1 MIDKDN
7 RCQGCGAPIRG
18 RACDYCGR
26 VFDVEYGYATGNV
39 MYADDVPLVVE
50 TIKSKIDRLQY
61 QASQERQTAI
71 LLNNL
76 WKNNNNVWHMQT
88 FNTAIWNCTGDC
100 GGN

>member
-7 RCQGCGAPIRG
+7 RCQGCGAPIKG

-26 VFDVEYGYATGNV
+26 VFDVEYGYATENV

-50 TIKSKIDRLQY
+50 TIKSKIDRLRY

-71 LLNNL
+71 LLDNL
-76 WKNNNNVWHMQT
+76 RKSNNVSMCQT
-88 FNTAIWNCTGDC
+88 FNAVNRGCMADWKER
-100 GGN
+100 

>member
-39 MYADDVPLVVE
+39 MYADGVPLVVE
-50 TIKSKIDRLQY
+50 TTKSKIDRLQY

-71 LLNNL
+71 LLDNL
-76 WKNNNNVWHMQT
+76 RKSNNVWHMQT
-88 FNTAIWNCTGDC
+88 FNVANRNCMGDC